1 MYVISINHMSTQY
14 LNFIFSRKDQLKHQ
28 LQRDYLELSFHAPV
42 RKNQIERIYYT
53 YEAAT
58 AINMLGSDIDT
69 SEISSSLSDLD
80 HLPSP
85 LQTYKQDSSTLLYKS
100 KLMII
105 IAI

>member
-1 MYVISINHMSTQY
+1 MYVISIDHMSTQY
-14 LNFIFSRKDQLKHQ
+14 LNFIFSRKDQLKHR
-28 LQRDYLELSFHAPV
+28 LQRDYPELSFHAPV
-42 RKNQIERIYYT
+42 RKNQIERIY

-69 SEISSSLSDLD
+69 SEISSSLSVLD

>member
-1 MYVISINHMSTQY
+1 MYVISIDHMSTQY
-14 LNFIFSRKDQLKHQ
+14 LNFIFSRKDQLKHR
-28 LQRDYLELSFHAPV
+28 LQRDYPELSFHASV
-42 RKNQIERIYYT
+42 RKNQIERIYY
-53 YEAAT
+53 EAAT
-58 AINMLGSDIDT
+58 AINIDT
-69 SEISSSLSDLD
+69 SEISSSLSYPD

>member
-1 MYVISINHMSTQY
+1 MSTQY
-14 LNFIFSRKDQLKHQ
+14 LNFIFSRKDQLKHR
-28 LQRDYLELSFHAPV
+28 LQRDYPELSFHAPV
-42 RKNQIERIYYT
+42 KKNQIERIYY
-53 YEAAT
+53 EAAT
-58 AINMLGSDIDT
+58 AINRLGSDIDT

-85 LQTYKQDSSTLLYKS
+85 LQIYKQDSSTLTLLYKS

>member
-1 MYVISINHMSTQY
+1 MSTQY
-14 LNFIFSRKDQLKHQ
+14 LNFFSRKDQLKHR
-28 LQRDYLELSFHAPV
+28 LQRDYPELSIHAPV
-42 RKNQIERIYYT
+42 RKNQIERIYRY

>member
-1 MYVISINHMSTQY
+1 MYVISIDHMSTQY
-14 LNFIFSRKDQLKHQ
+14 LNFIFSRKDQLKHH
-28 LQRDYLELSFHAPV
+28 LQRDYPELSFHAPV
-42 RKNQIERIYYT
+42 RKNQIERIY

-85 LQTYKQDSSTLLYKS
+85 LKITNKIHQHYCISQNS
-100 KLMII
+100 
-105 IAI
+105 

>member
-1 MYVISINHMSTQY
+1 MYLISIDHMSTQY
-14 LNFIFSRKDQLKHQ
+14 LNFIFSRKDQLKHR
-28 LQRDYLELSFHAPV
+28 LQRDYPELSFHASV
-42 RKNQIERIYYT
+42 RKNQIERIY

-69 SEISSSLSDLD
+69 SEISSSLSYLD